1 MNNDELIAA
10 GHELAKCLD
19 NEPLIDIAKMIV
31 RLADKLDVTT
41 LALREKTKQC
51 EQVAQA
57 VGWVDGGNFTLA
69 EAVAGHVSGLKAA
82 TQRSEELAA
91 ENAAIKALN
100 DCLSEELREYESD
113 GAFEGPKMHLL
124 WWKTE
129 TPATD
134 AFLAEQRAQGVE
146 MLSKRRRAAAEIARN
161 NNDEMAWVSLEFEAA
176 RAEQFA
182 AELRK
187 GGAA

>member
-19 NEPLIDIAKMIV
+19 NEPLLDIAKMIV
-31 RLADKLDVTT
+31 RLVDKLEVTT

-82 TQRSEELAA
+82 AQLSEELAA
-91 ENAAIKALN
+91 ENAMLKNQCPNPHSVSMFEAIEKAEQLM
-100 DCLSEELREYESD
+100 DEGMPELAMVE
-113 GAFEGPKMHLL
+113 AFEILKI
-124 WWKTE
+124 KR

-134 AFLAEQRAQGVE
+134 AFIAEQRAQGVE
-146 MLSKRRRAAAEIARN
+146 MLADHLSGLGISASETSVRE
-161 NNDEMAWVSLEFEAA
+161 
-176 RAEQFA
+176 FA
-182 AELRK
+182 AQLRQ

>member
-19 NEPLIDIAKMIV
+19 NEPLLDIAKMIV

-57 VGWVDGGNFTLA
+57 VGWVEGGNFTLA

-82 TQRSEELAA
+82 TQRGEEMAA
-91 ENAAIKALN
+91 ENAALKAMTVETDPALETI
-100 DCLSEELREYESD
+100 LIAVSPQE
-113 GAFEGPKMHLL
+113 P
-124 WWKTE
+124 

-134 AFLAEQRAQGVE
+134 AFIAEQRAQGVE
-146 MLSKRRRAAAEIARN
+146 MFSERQRSYIGKPSKNDAASSYCSR
-161 NNDEMAWVSLEFEAA
+161 EAL
-176 RAEQFA
+176 QFA
-182 AELRK
+182 AQLRQ